1 MVLNGNTLVASSLD
15 CAICF
20 HRQSLSVLSTL
31 GKTPHLRRRNWLD
44 LSKNNRALLFVSW
57 GFYGLLQRNKLE
69 TLVQVSNHLYSH
81 PSSSS
86 LSKSQS
92 QYFCPFSLSLHPS
105 LCCNELSIISLL
117 STLASSA
124 INSLCQMW
132 PHARSDSQEP
142 CSLRRPPSGTSL
154 THIYIYSVPC
164 LCQIGSRLEIIHG
177 HVHFPQARLH
187 FRLQCLTGEPG
198 NVLWIIKNCRTFML
212 MTLN

>member
-1 MVLNGNTLVASSLD
+1 MP
-15 CAICF
+15 
-20 HRQSLSVLSTL
+20 

-57 GFYGLLQRNKLE
+57 GFYGLLQRHKLE

-92 QYFCPFSLSLHPS
+92 QFFCPFSLSLHPS

-142 CSLRRPPSGTSL
+142 CSLRHPPSGTSL
-154 THIYIYSVPC
+154 THIYIIRSMSLSDWEQVRNNSWSCP
-164 LCQIGSRLEIIHG
+164 LSSGTAPFQIAMSYR
-177 HVHFPQARLH
+177 
-187 FRLQCLTGEPG
+187 
-198 NVLWIIKNCRTFML
+198 RTRECFM
-212 MTLN
+212 NH